1 MEEKDRKMGCEMTY
15 YDKYRYLTTLDA
27 VDDEDNWWIAGCEVN
42 GIFRVNKQD
51 KKIYLLKK
59 SEDSYFSIKRYQY
72 FCICMG
78 KVYFLPMF
86 SNNVEVYDIESGSF
100 SVINISNDSSK
111 MYGAIGHIIDGKFIY
126 LFSGCYNETPVRINT
141 DTMSCERIFA
151 RWVDIANRYKKNT
164 KWFIGNITE
173 AEEHIWYGVY
183 ESNILIKSSIR
194 DLQDIEVIHLEESCK
209 IYRVEYVG
217 NNKLFVT
224 MMDGGECIIYNISN
238 GIIESKICTAES
250 GIVINVLS
258 YEKEIVLIPRYGKKV
273 MLVNRDTGDKR
284 IIDCSS
290 EKVYCFSETDEYFCN
305 GKMDAEKIYLYPYNT
320 NVLTI
325 INRKDMS
332 ISYEEWEIERDAST
346 KDIMAKYVIEDK
358 DGVYCEKRCDIDNF
372 LENIIQSS

>member
-1 MEEKDRKMGCEMTY
+1 MEEKDRKMGCEMIY

-27 VDDEDNWWIAGCEVN
+27 VDDEDNWWVAGCEVN
-42 GIFRVNKQD
+42 GIFRVSKQD
-51 KKIYLLKK
+51 KTIHLLKK
-59 SEDSYFSIKRYQY
+59 SEKSYYLTRRYQY
-72 FCICMG
+72 FGMYMG
-78 KVYFLPMF
+78 KVYFFPMF
-86 SNNVEVYDIESGSF
+86 SRNIEVYDIESGMF
-100 SVINISNDSSK
+100 SIIEIPSDSSK
-111 MYGAIGHIIDGKFIY
+111 MYGAIGHIVDGKYIY
-126 LFSGCYNETPVRINT
+126 IFSGCYNEMPVRINT
-141 DTMSCERIFA
+141 DTMVCERISP
-151 RWVDIANRYKKNT
+151 RWIDIANKYKINT
-164 KWFIGNITE
+164 RWFISNLTE
-173 AEEHIWYGVY
+173 ANGYIWYGVC

-194 DLQDIEVIHLEESCK
+194 DLQDIEVIHLDEKCK

-217 NNKLFVT
+217 DNKLFVT
-224 MMDGGECIIYNISN
+224 MIDGGECIIYNISN

-332 ISYEEWEIERDAST
+332 ISYEEWEIEKDTSI

-358 DGVYCEKRCDIDNF
+358 DGVYYEKRCDIDNF
-372 LENIIQSS
+372 LENIIKK